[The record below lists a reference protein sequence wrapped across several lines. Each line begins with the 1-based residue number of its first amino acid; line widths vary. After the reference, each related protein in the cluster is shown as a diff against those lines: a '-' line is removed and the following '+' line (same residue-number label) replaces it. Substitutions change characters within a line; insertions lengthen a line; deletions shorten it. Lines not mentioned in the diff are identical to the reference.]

1 MPRFIHYRYQGKEAY
16 GLLENEDHLLRI
28 SGDPFSG
35 YQPAGGAVALTEIRT
50 LPICRPSKIIALGL
64 NYRDHAR
71 EFNLEV
77 PAEPLIFMKPPS
89 AVIAAGDKIIIP
101 AMSRRVDY
109 EAELAVII
117 GRTCR
122 NVAREAA
129 GDYILGYTCLNDVT
143 ARDLQTLDGQWTRAK
158 GFDTFCPIGPCL
170 VTGIDPGD
178 LAVQSYLNGELR
190 QSSRTSQLIFPVPE
204 LVEFIS
210 RIMTLY
216 PGDII
221 STGTPS
227 GVGPMKPGDTVEIA
241 VEQVGRLVNTVAKH
255 EKERLANGLD

>member
-1 MPRFIHYRYQGKEAY
+1 MPKFIHYLYQGKETY
-16 GLLENEDHLLRI
+16 GLLETKDRIRPI

-35 YQPAGGAVALTEIRT
+35 YQPAEGSVALTEIKI
-50 LPICRPSKIIALGL
+50 LPPCRPGKVIALGL
-64 NYRDHAR
+64 NYRDHAQ

-89 AVIAAGDKIIIP
+89 AIIAAEEKIRIP

-122 NVAREAA
+122 NVPREAA
-129 GDYILGYTCLNDVT
+129 FSYILGYTCLNDVT
-143 ARDLQTLDGQWTRAK
+143 ARDLQNKDGQWTRAK

-170 VTGIDPGD
+170 VTDIDPGD
-178 LAVQSYLNGELR
+178 LAIQSYLNGELR
-190 QSSRTSQLIFPVPE
+190 QSSRTSQLIFSVPE

-210 RIMTLY
+210 QVMTLY

-227 GVGPMKPGDTVEIA
+227 GVGPMNSGDTVEVV
-241 VEQVGRLVNTVAKH
+241 VEQVGRLVNRV
-255 EKERLANGLD
+255 E

>member
-1 MPRFIHYRYQGKEAY
+1 MPKFIRYRYQGIEAY
-16 GLLENEDHLLRI
+16 GLLETKDRIRRI

-35 YQPAGGAVALTEIRT
+35 CQPAEGSVALADIRI
-50 LPICRPSKIIALGL
+50 LPPCRPGKIIALGL

-89 AVIAAGDKIIIP
+89 AVIAADERILVP

-122 NVAREAA
+122 NVSREAA
-129 GDYILGYTCLNDVT
+129 LSTIAGYTCLNDVT
-143 ARDLQTLDGQWTRAK
+143 ARDLQTKDGQWTRAK

-170 VTGIDPGD
+170 VTDIDPGD
-178 LAVQSYLNGELR
+178 LAVQSFLNGELR
-190 QSSRTSQLIFPVPE
+190 QSSRTSQLIFAVPE
-204 LVEFIS
+204 VVAFVS

-221 STGTPS
+221 ATGTPS
-227 GVGPMKPGDTVEIA
+227 GVGPMKAGDTVEVV
-241 VEQVGRLVNTVAKH
+241 VEQVGRLVNTVAAEGAATNH
-255 EKERLANGLD
+255 

>member
-1 MPRFIHYRYQGKEAY
+1 MPKFIRYRYQGKEAY
-16 GLLENEDHLLRI
+16 GLLETEDRIRRI
-28 SGDPFSG
+28 SGDPFSD
-35 YQPAGGAVALTEIRT
+35 YQPAGGSLALGEIKI
-50 LPICRPSKIIALGL
+50 LPPCRPSKIVALGL

-89 AVIAAGDKIIIP
+89 AVIAADEKIIVP

-122 NVAREAA
+122 NVPREAA
-129 GDYILGYTCLNDVT
+129 FSTILGYTCLNDVT
-143 ARDLQTLDGQWTRAK
+143 ARDLQTKDGQWTRAK
-158 GFDTFCPIGPCL
+158 GFDTFCPIGPGL
-170 VTGIDPGD
+170 VTDIDPGD

-190 QSSRTSQLIFPVPE
+190 QSSRTNQLIFSVPE

-210 RIMTLY
+210 RVMTLY

-227 GVGPMKPGDTVEIA
+227 GVGPMKSGDTVEVV
-241 VEQVGRLVNTVAKH
+241 VEQVGRLINTVAA
-255 EKERLANGLD
+255 EGAPTNQ

>member
-1 MPRFIHYRYQGKEAY
+1 MPKFIHYRYQGKDAY
-16 GLLENEDHLLRI
+16 GLLETEDRIRRI
-28 SGDPFSG
+28 SGDPFSD
-35 YQPAGGAVALTEIRT
+35 YQPAGGSLALAEIKI
-50 LPICRPSKIIALGL
+50 LPPCRPSKIVALGL

-89 AVIAAGDKIIIP
+89 AVIAADEKIIVP

-122 NVAREAA
+122 NVPREAA
-129 GDYILGYTCLNDVT
+129 FSTILGYTCLNDVT
-143 ARDLQTLDGQWTRAK
+143 ARDLQTKDGQWTRAK
-158 GFDTFCPIGPCL
+158 GFDTFCPIGPGL
-170 VTGIDPGD
+170 VTDIDPGD

-190 QSSRTSQLIFPVPE
+190 QSSRTNQLIFSVPE

-210 RIMTLY
+210 RVMTLY

-227 GVGPMKPGDTVEIA
+227 GVGPMKAGDTIEIRVEK
-241 VEQVGRLVNTVAKH
+241 VGRLINTVVA
-255 EKERLANGLD
+255 EGAPANQ

>member
-1 MPRFIHYRYQGKEAY
+1 MPTFIHYLYQGKEAY
-16 GLLENEDHLLRI
+16 GLLETEDRIRPI
-28 SGDPFSG
+28 SGDPFRG
-35 YQPAGGAVALTEIRT
+35 YQPAEGSVAVKEIKT
-50 LPICRPSKIIALGL
+50 LPPCRPGKIICLGL
-64 NYRDHAR
+64 NYRDHAQ

-89 AVIAAGDKIIIP
+89 AVIAAEEKIRIP

-122 NVAREAA
+122 NVPREAA
-129 GDYILGYTCLNDVT
+129 FSHILGYTCLNDVT
-143 ARDLQTLDGQWTRAK
+143 ARDLQNQDGQWTRAK

-178 LAVQSYLNGELR
+178 LAVQSFLNGELC
-190 QSSRTSQLIFPVPE
+190 QSSRTSQLIFSIPE

-210 RIMTLY
+210 RVMTLF

-227 GVGPMKPGDTVEIA
+227 GVGPMKAGDRVEVY
-241 VEQVGRLVNTVAKH
+241 VEQVGRLVNTVAA
-255 EKERLANGLD
+255 E

>member
-1 MPRFIHYRYQGKEAY
+1 MPKFIHYGYQGKKAY
-16 GLLENEDHLLRI
+16 GLLENEDRIRRI
-28 SGDPFSG
+28 SGDPFMG
-35 YQPAGGAVALTEIRT
+35 YQLAEGSVALAEIET
-50 LPICRPSKIIALGL
+50 LPPCRPGKIIALGL

-71 EFNLEV
+71 EFKLKA

-89 AVIAAGDKIIIP
+89 AVIAAGQKIIVP
-101 AMSRRVDY
+101 PMSQRVDY

-122 NVAREAA
+122 NVSREAA
-129 GDYILGYTCLNDVT
+129 FSFILGYTCLNDVT
-143 ARDLQTLDGQWTRAK
+143 ARDLQTKDGQWTRAK
-158 GFDTFCPIGPCL
+158 GFDTFCPLGPCL
-170 VTGIDPGD
+170 ATDIDPGD

-190 QSSRTSQLIFPVPE
+190 QSSRTSQLIFSVPE

-210 RIMTLY
+210 RVMTLC

-227 GVGPMKPGDTVEIA
+227 GVGPMKSGDTVEIY
-241 VEQVGRLVNTVAKH
+241 VEQVGRLINKVQ
-255 EKERLANGLD
+255 

>member
-1 MPRFIHYRYQGKEAY
+1 MPSFIHYLYQGKEAY
-16 GLLENEDHLLRI
+16 GLLETEDRLRRI

-35 YQPAGGAVALTEIRT
+35 YQPGEGSLALAEIKI
-50 LPICRPSKIIALGL
+50 LPPCRPGKIIALGL

-71 EFNLEV
+71 EFDLEL

-89 AVIAAGDKIIIP
+89 AVIAADEKILVP
-101 AMSRRVDY
+101 AMTRRVDY

-122 NVAREAA
+122 NVSREAVFS
-129 GDYILGYTCLNDVT
+129 YILGYTCLNDVT
-143 ARDLQTLDGQWTRAK
+143 ARDLQTKDGQWTRAK

-170 VTGIDPGD
+170 VTDIDPGD

-190 QSSRTSQLIFPVPE
+190 QSSRTSQLIFPIAE
-204 LVEFIS
+204 LVAFIS
-210 RIMTLY
+210 QVMTLF

-227 GVGPMKPGDTVEIA
+227 GVGPMKSGDTIEIRVEK
-241 VEQVGRLVNTVAKH
+241 VGRLINKV
-255 EKERLANGLD
+255 E

>member
-1 MPRFIHYRYQGKEAY
+1 
-16 GLLENEDHLLRI
+16 
-28 SGDPFSG
+28 
-35 YQPAGGAVALTEIRT
+35 
-50 LPICRPSKIIALGL
+50 
-64 NYRDHAR
+64 
-71 EFNLEV
+71 
-77 PAEPLIFMKPPS
+77 MKPPS

-122 NVAREAA
+122 NVARAA
-129 GDYILGYTCLNDVT
+129 AWDYILGYTCLNDVT

-178 LAVQSYLNGELR
+178 LAIQSYLNGELR

-210 RIMTLY
+210 RVMTLY

-227 GVGPMKPGDTVEIA
+227 GVGSLKPGDTMEIE
-241 VEQVGRLVNTVAKH
+241 VEQVGGWSIPWQRLVS
-255 EKERLANGLD
+255 

>member
-1 MPRFIHYRYQGKEAY
+1 MPKFIHYRYQGKEAY
-16 GLLENEDHLLRI
+16 GLLESGDRIRRI

-35 YQPAGGAVALTEIRT
+35 YQAAEGSMALAEIQT
-50 LPICRPSKIIALGL
+50 LPPCRPGKIIALGL

-71 EFNLEV
+71 EFNLELPV
-77 PAEPLIFMKPPS
+77 EPLIFLKPPS
-89 AVIAAGDKIIIP
+89 AVIAADEKIIVP

-117 GRTCR
+117 GRTGR
-122 NVAREAA
+122 NISREAA
-129 GDYILGYTCLNDVT
+129 FSYILGYTCLNDVT
-143 ARDLQTLDGQWTRAK
+143 ARDLQTKDGQWTRAK

-190 QSSRTSQLIFPVPE
+190 QSSRTSQLIFSVPE
-204 LVEFIS
+204 QVAFIS
-210 RIMTLY
+210 RVMTLY

-221 STGTPS
+221 STGTPA
-227 GVGPMKPGDTVEIA
+227 GVGPMKAGDTVEVY
-241 VEQVGRLVNTVAKH
+241 VEQVGRLINKV
-255 EKERLANGLD
+255 E

>member
-1 MPRFIHYRYQGKEAY
+1 MSKFIRYRYQGKEAY
-16 GLLENEDHLLRI
+16 GLLENDDRIRRI

-35 YQPAGGAVALTEIRT
+35 YQPEEGSVALAEIKT
-50 LPICRPSKIIALGL
+50 LPPCRPGKIIALGL

-77 PAEPLIFMKPPS
+77 PSEPLIFMKPPS
-89 AVIAAGDKIIIP
+89 AVVAQGEKIIIP

-117 GRTCR
+117 GRACR
-122 NVAREAA
+122 NVAREEASQ
-129 GDYILGYTCLNDVT
+129 YILGYTCLNDVT
-143 ARDLQTLDGQWTRAK
+143 ARDLQNKDGQWTRGK

-170 VTGIDPGD
+170 VTDIDPGD
-178 LAVQSYLNGELR
+178 LGIQSFLNGELR
-190 QSSRTSQLIFPVPE
+190 QSSRTSQLIFSVPE

-210 RIMTLY
+210 QVMTLY

-227 GVGPMKPGDTVEIA
+227 GVGPMKAGDTIEIRVE
-241 VEQVGRLVNTVAKH
+241 EVGRLINTVEA
-255 EKERLANGLD
+255 EGAPANQ